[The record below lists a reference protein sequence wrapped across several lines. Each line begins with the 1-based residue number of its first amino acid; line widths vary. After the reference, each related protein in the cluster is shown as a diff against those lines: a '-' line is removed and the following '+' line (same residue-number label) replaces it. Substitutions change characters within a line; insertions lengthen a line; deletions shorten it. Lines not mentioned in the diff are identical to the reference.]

1 MSEMEKETD
10 IQQEFAIYDPVD
22 RLVTIILS
30 ERVAYTLTLDE
41 FSDFHANM
49 VSTFDQLSEEEDL
62 VVGESF
68 DPDTRSTKK
77 VLMVKP
83 EEGDLN

>member
-1 MSEMEKETD
+1 MEKETD